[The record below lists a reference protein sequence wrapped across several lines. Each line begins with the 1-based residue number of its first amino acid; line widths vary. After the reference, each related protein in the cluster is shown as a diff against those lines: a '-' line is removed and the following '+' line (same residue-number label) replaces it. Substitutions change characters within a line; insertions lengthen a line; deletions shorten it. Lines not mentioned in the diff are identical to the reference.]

1 MPCSRVEM
9 EKRYTERELNYS
21 ILIITKGNRQKLM
34 QLWWRKKENVVI
46 TSTKTA
52 EATEARGFENNDEN
66 EWRSSIEDILMKKI
80 E

>member
-1 MPCSRVEM
+1 
-9 EKRYTERELNYS
+9 
-21 ILIITKGNRQKLM
+21 M
-34 QLWWRKKENVVI
+34 QLWWKKKENVVI

-80 E
+80 K